1 MFTPNDF
8 GEKMKIVIAGVPG
21 AGKTT
26 ILKYLRDYN
35 VDFIEVNFGDIMF
48 DIAKKEYKINDRDK
62 MRTELNEEK
71 QKEIQTKASEKIAKM
86 DGNIIVNTHAAIRM
100 SEGRYLNGLP
110 AHVAKAL
117 KPDYIILLEY
127 PPKYIL
133 ERRRGDATRTRE
145 METEEE
151 IERHQ
156 QLNYEFARKAS
167 KFTNCKVE
175 RISLRFN
182 EEEPFHHAKFA
193 AKKIK
198 EIMVG

>member
-1 MFTPNDF
+1 
-8 GEKMKIVIAGVPG
+8 MKLVIAGVPG

-26 ILKYLRDYN
+26 IMRFLKEMN
-35 VDFIEVNFGDIMF
+35 VQFQEVNFGDVMF
-48 DIAKKEYKINDRDK
+48 EIAKKEYKVEDRDK
-62 MRTELNEEK
+62 MRTGLSEDQ
-71 QKEIQTKASEKIAKM
+71 QKEIQTKAADKISKM

-100 SEGRYLNGLP
+100 GEGRYLNGLP
-110 AHVAKAL
+110 AHVAKTL
-117 KPDYIILLEY
+117 KPDVIALLEY
-127 PPKYIL
+127 PPKLIL
-133 ERRRGDATRTRE
+133 ERRKGDASRSRE

-167 KFTNCKVE
+167 KFANCRVE

-182 EEEPFHHAKFA
+182 EEEQFQHAKFA
-193 AKKIK
+193 AKKLK